1 MKFLLV
7 PFITMLLAINAF
19 AGRDFTILP
28 DEDAIIMEGKIQ
40 AAMMIQ
46 LESRLSQLEENYGR
60 RLDTLSEPY
69 SLTEGKIRAAM
80 INMIESQIHDIG
92 LSIKKFDPAAD
103 REGKKYEAIVNK
115 LNDLENL
122 IESFI

>member
-1 MKFLLV
+1 MKLKLL
-7 PFITMLLAINAF
+7 PLLAILLATNVS

-28 DEDAIIMEGKIQ
+28 DEEAIIMEGKIQ

-46 LESRLSQLEENYGR
+46 LESRLSQLEESYGR

-80 INMIESQIHDIG
+80 INMIESQIHIIG
-92 LSIKKFDPAAD
+92 LDIKKFDPSAD
-103 REGKKYEAIVNK
+103 RDSKKYEAIVNK

>member
-1 MKFLLV
+1 MKYLLLPLIGFLL
-7 PFITMLLAINAF
+7 ASNSF

-46 LESRLSQLEENYGR
+46 LESRLASIEESYGR

-80 INMIESQIHDIG
+80 INLIEAQIQQIG
-92 LSIKKFDPAAD
+92 LEVKKFDPASD
-103 REGKKYEAIVNK
+103 REGQKYEAIVNK
-115 LNDLENL
+115 LNGLESL
-122 IESFI
+122 VDSFI